1 MWEHQFFGKEATK
14 STRQIQE
21 KKERKK
27 RTRRASLFE
36 LEVKMAFV
44 VRKILARIGIKGC
57 DIILTDDAEI
67 LEYNADKTKYNGVMD
82 IMNLLNSTAYN

>member
-1 MWEHQFFGKEATK
+1 
-14 STRQIQE
+14 
-21 KKERKK
+21 
-27 RTRRASLFE
+27 
-36 LEVKMAFV
+36 MAFV